1 MRIARIIT
9 PALAAL
15 LPAAQV
21 FAANPSK
28 LVPSCKSGGQSG
40 VKDICGLCDL
50 VTLANN
56 AINLGIFLA
65 VFFAACLFAYA
76 GWLYMT
82 ARGESGQIKQAHGIF
97 ADVAIGFVIIL
108 AAWLV
113 VDTLMHIL
121 TGKSDWSQ
129 IC

>member
-1 MRIARIIT
+1 MRIVRIIT

-15 LPAAQV
+15 VPVAHV
-21 FAANPSK
+21 FAAGPPSQ
-28 LVPSCKSGGQSG
+28 LVP
-40 VKDICGLCDL
+40 VKCQNGICGLCDL

-56 AINLGIFLA
+56 VINLGIFLA

-82 ARGESGQIKQAHGIF
+82 ARGDQGQIKRAHGIF
-97 ADVAIGFVIIL
+97 ADVAIGFIIIL

-113 VDTLMHIL
+113 VDTLMLIM
-121 TGKSDWSQ
+121 TGKSDWSH